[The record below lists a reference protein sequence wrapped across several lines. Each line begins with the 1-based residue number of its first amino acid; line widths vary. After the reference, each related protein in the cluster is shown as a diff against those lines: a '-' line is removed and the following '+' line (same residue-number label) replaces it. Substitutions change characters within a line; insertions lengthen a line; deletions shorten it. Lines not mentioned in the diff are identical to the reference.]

1 MQLSSAS
8 RILLAGFA
16 IASSGALA
24 AVTVSR
30 AEAGRYSDAGD
41 RGQENRTVDEI
52 KRHLELLGE
61 RYLLPSQNLKIEI
74 VDIDLAGR
82 LRFSARRGEEIRVL
96 DGGADWPS
104 MKLRYTL
111 ESDGKVIDSGE
122 ETVSDMSYLLKPA
135 PSGSG
140 ALYYE
145 KRMLDDWFRQR
156 FVEGRRP
163 PR

>member
-1 MQLSSAS
+1 MPLFSPF
-8 RILLAGFA
+8 RIMLVGFA
-16 IASSGALA
+16 FASSGALA
-24 AVTVSR
+24 AVTVSH

-41 RGQENRTVDEI
+41 RGQANRTVDEI

-82 LRFSARRGEEIRVL
+82 LRYSARRGEEIRVL

-111 ESDGKVIDSGE
+111 ESDGKVIDSRE

>member
-1 MQLSSAS
+1 MHLSSFS
-8 RILLAGFA
+8 RILLAGFG
-16 IASSGALA
+16 IASIGALA

-41 RGQENRTVDEI
+41 HWQANRAVDEI

-61 RYLLPSQNLKIEI
+61 RYLPPSQNLRIEI

-82 LRFSARRGEEIRVL
+82 LRYSARTGEGIRVL
-96 DGGADWPS
+96 DGRADWPS
-104 MKLRYTL
+104 LKLRYAL
-111 ESDGKVIDSGE
+111 ESDGKVIDSRE
-122 ETVSDMSYLLKPA
+122 ETVSDMSYLLRPA

-156 FVEGRRP
+156 FVEQRRP
-163 PR
+163 AP